1 MTLGRAE
8 SSPRHQERVSDPRI
22 PDKQYFRIGE
32 VAQIAGVETYVLR
45 FWETEFARLRPTKN
59 TSNQRTYSRR
69 DVELVLRIR
78 DLLYEEG
85 FTIPG
90 ARRQLR
96 AGQGA
101 RGQGARNQSARPP
114 VPARTR
120 AVLEQIRNEVQEILR
135 LVEE

>member
-1 MTLGRAE
+1 M
-8 SSPRHQERVSDPRI
+8 PDPRI

-32 VAQIAGVETYVLR
+32 VARIAGVETYVLR
-45 FWETEFARLRPTKN
+45 FWETEFPTLRPKKSK
-59 TSNQRTYSRR
+59 SNQRTYSRR
-69 DVELVLRIR
+69 DVGLVLRIR

-85 FTIPG
+85 YTIPG

-96 AGQGA
+96 RA
-101 RGQGARNQSARPP
+101 RGEEPEM
-114 VPARTR
+114 PARTR